1 MYDAHTHLNSESMYS
16 QRKDYVDLFL
26 KAWWKW
32 LVNSWASEFY
42 NEKGIEIAEESLK
55 RYPNL
60 LVKATI
66 WRHPLECVENIIT
79 KENYLQK
86 LSNLKEQ
93 YQKNKQHIVAIWEI
107 WIDVHFPNGQETLD
121 LQKKI
126 FALQCDFAQ
135 EVNLPIMIHSRDEF
149 NQTIDVLQN
158 YKNQTIYF
166 HCWGYGPEEYRK
178 LNSMFPNLYIWFC
191 GNLTY
196 KNAQPLR
203 DTLDIVDKDQ
213 LLMETD
219 APYLA
224 PQVVRGQTNHP
235 AFVQYIYEFASAQ
248 LSISPPQF
256 SQQIEKNFY
265 TLYNLE
271 HKI

>member
-1 MYDAHTHLNSESMYS
+1 MYDSHTHLNNEIMYP
-16 QRKDYVDLFL
+16 QRQDYMDLFI

-32 LVNSWASEFY
+32 LVNSWASESY
-42 NEKGIEIAEESLK
+42 NKNWITIAEESLK
-55 RYPNL
+55 KYPDII
-60 LVKATI
+60 VKASLG
-66 WRHPLECVENIIT
+66 RHPLECVENLIT
-79 KENYLQK
+79 KDNYIQK
-86 LSNLKEQ
+86 TQDLKAQ
-93 YQKNKQHIVAIWEI
+93 YQANKQHIVSIWEI
-107 WIDVHFPNGQETLD
+107 GIDVHFPNGQETLD
-121 LQKKI
+121 IQRDL

-149 NQTIDVLQN
+149 NQTIDILQN

-191 GNLTY
+191 GNVTY

-203 DTLDIVDKDQ
+203 DTLDIVDKNQ

-224 PQVVRGQTNHP
+224 PQGFRGQTNHP
-235 AFVQYIYEFASAQ
+235 AFVQHIYEFAAAH
-248 LSISPPQF
+248 LSIPLPQF
-256 SQQIEKNFY
+256 SQQIEKNFKK
-265 TLYNLE
+265 LYSL
-271 HKI
+271 